1 MQSSLTILVA
11 LVCVAMAQVSVPP
24 GYKERYPNYYPW
36 AKNARHARDVT
47 WDRSVGDGKV
57 FGTLGSTDQGLFGK
71 AGYKETV
78 FNDARGKLDAQA
90 YGSRVLGPAG
100 DSSHFGGK
108 LDWAND
114 NAKAALDI
122 SKQIHGKTTVDASG
136 AGVWNLDKNTQFSAG
151 GGVSHTGSGKP
162 DVNVKAQIEHKF

>member
-1 MQSSLTILVA
+1 MQSTITILVA

-24 GYKERYPNYYPW
+24 GYKERYPNHYPW
-36 AKNARHARDVT
+36 AKNVRHARDVT
-47 WDRSVGDGKV
+47 WDRSVGNGKV
-57 FGTLGSTDQGLFGK
+57 FGTLGSNDQGLFGK
-71 AGYKETV
+71 GGYKETI

-90 YGSRVLGPAG
+90 YGSRVLSPAG

-122 SKQIHGKTTVDASG
+122 SKQIHGKTTVSE
-136 AGVWNLDKNTQFSAG
+136 LRLHLTTYTPYRPFFKILIRFLYL
-151 GGVSHTGSGKP
+151 
-162 DVNVKAQIEHKF
+162 I